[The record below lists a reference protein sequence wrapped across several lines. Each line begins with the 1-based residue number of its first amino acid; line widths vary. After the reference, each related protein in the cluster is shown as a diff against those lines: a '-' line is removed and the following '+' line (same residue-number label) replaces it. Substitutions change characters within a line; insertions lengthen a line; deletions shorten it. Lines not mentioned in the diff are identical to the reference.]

1 SIVIRRL
8 ELQFGRLTASLRRP
22 RPETAGAGSRLL
34 YSLIMAVSRKTVR
47 ILAYGA
53 IYVFWGGSFLAIRDM
68 VAVTP
73 PFFSAAIR
81 FFFAGVALY
90 CFSRW
95 RGSAQVSGRAVLHSL
110 WLGLLLFTCSYGCL
124 FWAETRIASGT
135 AAVIAAMIPIWIL
148 LGEVLVFRT
157 QRLGMAVAGATLLG
171 IVGVC
176 MVTRSIG
183 LEHSMLSGVLVEL
196 VGSVVFSFA
205 TLWSRSLTLP
215 QDQAMRAGLQMALGS
230 VGLFLIS
237 ALAGEMPHIS
247 AGIAAWHWHTMFS
260 FVYLGTCASILAF
273 TSYTW
278 LIHHEP
284 ATRVA
289 SYAYV
294 NPLIALIIGVAL
306 GGEHVSALQA
316 AGAAMIILGVV
327 ATLLSKSK
335 AQATIAPSPRS
346 VATR

>member
-1 SIVIRRL
+1 
-8 ELQFGRLTASLRRP
+8 
-22 RPETAGAGSRLL
+22 
-34 YSLIMAVSRKTVR
+34 MAISKKTVR
-47 ILAYGA
+47 VLAYGA
-53 IYVFWGGSFLAIRDM
+53 IYIFWGCSFLAIRDM

-81 FFFAGVALY
+81 FLLAGVAL
-90 CFSRW
+90 CVFSRW
-95 RGSAQVSGRAVLHSL
+95 RGAAPVSRRSLLHSL
-110 WLGLLLFTCSYGCL
+110 LLGLLLFTCSYGCL

-148 LGEVLVFRT
+148 LGEILVFRT
-157 QRLGMAVAGATLLG
+157 ERLGITVAAATLLG

-176 MVTRSIG
+176 LVTRSIG

-196 VGSVVFSFA
+196 AGTVVFSFA

-215 QDQAMRAGLQMALGS
+215 DDQAMRAGLQMALGG
-230 VGLFLIS
+230 VGLIVIS
-237 ALAGEMPHIS
+237 ALAGELPRIP
-247 AGIAAWHWHTMFS
+247 AAFAAWHWHTMVS
-260 FVYLGTCASILAF
+260 YVYLVTCASILAF

-284 ATRVA
+284 TTRVA

-294 NPLIALIIGVAL
+294 NPLIALITGVTL

-316 AGAAMIILGVV
+316 AGATMIILGVV
-327 ATLLSKSK
+327 ATMLSKSR
-335 AQATIAPSPRS
+335 APAAKPPAADS

>member
-1 SIVIRRL
+1 
-8 ELQFGRLTASLRRP
+8 
-22 RPETAGAGSRLL
+22 
-34 YSLIMAVSRKTVR
+34 MAISRKTVR
-47 ILAYGA
+47 VLAYGA

-95 RGSAQVSGRAVLHSL
+95 RGSAPVSRRAFVHSL
-110 WLGLLLFTCSYGCL
+110 LLGLLLFACSYGCL

-148 LGEVLVFRT
+148 LGEVLVFRPVSHT
-157 QRLGMAVAGATLLG
+157 ERLGLPVAGATLLG

-183 LEHSMLSGVLVEL
+183 LEHSMVSGVLVEL
-196 VGSVVFSFA
+196 AGSLVFAFA

-215 QDQAMRAGLQMALGS
+215 EDQAMRAGLQMALGS
-230 VGLFLIS
+230 VGLIVIS
-237 ALAGEMPHIS
+237 AVAGELPRIP
-247 AGIAAWHWHTMFS
+247 AAFAAWHWHTVLS
-260 FVYLGTCASILAF
+260 FIYLVTCASILAF

-294 NPLIALIIGVAL
+294 NPLIALIVGVAL

-327 ATLLSKSK
+327 ATMLSKSK
-335 AQATIAPSPRS
+335 APIAKPPAADS
-346 VATR
+346 VAAR

>member
-1 SIVIRRL
+1 
-8 ELQFGRLTASLRRP
+8 
-22 RPETAGAGSRLL
+22 
-34 YSLIMAVSRKTVR
+34 
-47 ILAYGA
+47 
-53 IYVFWGGSFLAIRDM
+53 
-68 VAVTP
+68 
-73 PFFSAAIR
+73 
-81 FFFAGVALY
+81 
-90 CFSRW
+90 
-95 RGSAQVSGRAVLHSL
+95 
-110 WLGLLLFTCSYGCL
+110 
-124 FWAETRIASGT
+124 
-135 AAVIAAMIPIWIL
+135 MIPIWIL

-230 VGLFLIS
+230 VGLFVIS

-247 AGIAAWHWHTMFS
+247 AGIAAWHWHTMLS
-260 FVYLGTCASILAF
+260 FVYLVTCASILAF

-294 NPLIALIIGVAL
+294 NPLIALLVGVTM
-306 GGEHVSALQA
+306 GGEHISALQT
-316 AGAAMIILGVV
+316 AGAALIILGVV
-327 ATLLSKSK
+327 ATLKSK
-335 AQATIAPSPRS
+335 LNAGEAKPSIADG
-346 VATR
+346 VASR

>member
-1 SIVIRRL
+1 
-8 ELQFGRLTASLRRP
+8 
-22 RPETAGAGSRLL
+22 
-34 YSLIMAVSRKTVR
+34 MAISRKTVR

-81 FFFAGVALY
+81 FSSAGVALY

-95 RGSAQVSGRAVLHSL
+95 RGSARVSGRAVLHSL
-110 WLGLLLFTCSYGCL
+110 WLGLLLFACSYGCL

-157 QRLGMAVAGATLLG
+157 ERLGIPVAGATLLG

-183 LEHSMLSGVLVEL
+183 LEHSMVSGVLVEL
-196 VGSVVFSFA
+196 AGSVVFAFA

-215 QDQAMRAGLQMALGS
+215 DDQAMRAGLQMGLGS
-230 VGLFLIS
+230 VGLIVIS
-237 ALAGEMPHIS
+237 ALAGELPRIP
-247 AGIAAWHWHTMFS
+247 AAFAAWHWHTVVS
-260 FVYLGTCASILAF
+260 FVYLVTCASILAF

-294 NPLIALIIGVAL
+294 NPLIALIVGVTL
-306 GGEHVSALQA
+306 GAEHVSALQA

-327 ATLLSKSK
+327 ATMLSKSK
-335 AQATIAPSPRS
+335 APIAKSPAADR
-346 VATR
+346 VTVR

>member
-1 SIVIRRL
+1 M
-8 ELQFGRLTASLRRP
+8 GLRSR
-22 RPETAGAGSRLL
+22 SRLH
-34 YSLIMAVSRKTVR
+34 YPFAMAMSRKTIR
-47 ILAYGA
+47 LLAYGA

-81 FFFAGVALY
+81 FLLAGVALY
-90 CFSRW
+90 AFSRW
-95 RGSAQVSGRAVLHSL
+95 RGSAAVSRRAFGNSL
-110 WLGLLLFTCSYGCL
+110 LLGLLMFAGSYGCL

-157 QRLGMAVAGATLLG
+157 QRLGISVAGAALLG
-171 IVGVC
+171 IAGVC
-176 MVTRSIG
+176 LVTRSIG
-183 LEHSMLSGVLVEL
+183 LEHSMVSGVLVEL
-196 VGSVVFSFA
+196 AGTIVFSFA

-215 QDQAMRAGLQMALGS
+215 EDQAMRAGLQMALGS
-230 VGLFLIS
+230 VGLLVIS
-237 ALAGEMPHIS
+237 AIAGELPRLP
-247 AGIAAWHWHTMFS
+247 AAFAAWHWHTVAS
-260 FVYLGTCASILAF
+260 FVYLVTCASILAF

-294 NPLIALIIGVAL
+294 NPLIALVIGVAL

-316 AGAAMIILGVV
+316 AGATMIILGVV
-327 ATLLSKSK
+327 ATMKSK
-335 AQATIAPSPRS
+335 AQVAAPPSPS

>member
-1 SIVIRRL
+1 
-8 ELQFGRLTASLRRP
+8 
-22 RPETAGAGSRLL
+22 
-34 YSLIMAVSRKTVR
+34 MAVSRKTLR
-47 ILAYGA
+47 LLAYGA

-68 VAVTP
+68 VSITP

-81 FFFAGVALY
+81 FFLAGIALY
-90 CFSRW
+90 AFSRW
-95 RGSAQVSGRAVLHSL
+95 RHRTIVSRRAFIHSL
-110 WLGLLLFTCSYGCL
+110 LLGVLLFAGSYGCL

-157 QRLGMAVAGATLLG
+157 QRLGISVAGAALLG

-176 MVTRSIG
+176 LVTRSIG
-183 LEHSMLSGVLVEL
+183 LEHSMVSGVLVEL
-196 VGSVVFSFA
+196 AGTLVFSFA

-215 QDQAMRAGLQMALGS
+215 EDQAMRAGLQMALGGA
-230 VGLFLIS
+230 GLFALS
-237 ALAGEMPHIS
+237 AIAGELPRIP
-247 AGIAAWHWHTMFS
+247 AALAAWHWHTGAS
-260 FVYLGTCASILAF
+260 FFYLVTCASILAF

-284 ATRVA
+284 VTRVA

-294 NPLIALIIGVAL
+294 NPLIALIVGVAL

-316 AGAAMIILGVV
+316 AGAAMIILGVI
-327 ATLLSKSK
+327 ATMLSKGK
-335 AQATIAPSPRS
+335 ARTATPSGPS

>member
-1 SIVIRRL
+1 L
-8 ELQFGRLTASLRRP
+8 
-22 RPETAGAGSRLL
+22 
-34 YSLIMAVSRKTVR
+34 
-47 ILAYGA
+47 
-53 IYVFWGGSFLAIRDM
+53 
-68 VAVTP
+68 
-73 PFFSAAIR
+73 
-81 FFFAGVALY
+81 
-90 CFSRW
+90 
-95 RGSAQVSGRAVLHSL
+95 LHSL
-110 WLGLLLFTCSYGCL
+110 LIGLLLFAGSYGCL

-157 QRLGMAVAGATLLG
+157 ERFGVTVAGATLLG
-171 IVGVC
+171 IVGVV

-183 LEHSMLSGVLVEL
+183 FEHSMVSGVLVEL
-196 VGSVVFSFA
+196 AGTVVFSFA

-215 QDQAMRAGLQMALGS
+215 ENQGMRAGLQMALGS
-230 VGLFLIS
+230 LGLLVIS
-237 ALAGEMPHIS
+237 GMAGELPRIPAALA
-247 AGIAAWHWHTMFS
+247 AWQWHTVVS
-260 FVYLGTCASILAF
+260 FVYLVTCASILAF

-294 NPLIALIIGVAL
+294 NPLIALITGATL

-327 ATLLSKSK
+327 ATMLSKSRTPAAK
-335 AQATIAPSPRS
+335 PPRAGR
-346 VATR
+346 VAAH

>member
-1 SIVIRRL
+1 MAMSQKTIRL
-8 ELQFGRLTASLRRP
+8 
-22 RPETAGAGSRLL
+22 
-34 YSLIMAVSRKTVR
+34 
-47 ILAYGA
+47 LAYGA

-81 FFFAGVALY
+81 FFLAGVALY
-90 CFSRW
+90 AFSRW
-95 RGSAQVSGRAVLHSL
+95 RGSARVRGRAFMHSL
-110 WLGLLLFTCSYGCL
+110 MLGVLLFTGSYGCL

-135 AAVIAAMIPIWIL
+135 AAVLAAMIPIWIL

-157 QRLGMAVAGATLLG
+157 QRLGSSVAGATLLG

-183 LEHSMLSGVLVEL
+183 LEHSMLRGVLVEMAGTL
-196 VGSVVFSFA
+196 IFSFA
-205 TLWSRSLTLP
+205 TLCSRSLTLP
-215 QDQAMRAGLQMALGS
+215 DDQAQRAGLQMALGGA
-230 VGLFLIS
+230 GLFVIS
-237 ALAGEMPHIS
+237 ALAGELPRIPG
-247 AGIAAWHWHTMFS
+247 AFAAWHWHTVAS
-260 FVYLGTCASILAF
+260 FVYLVTCASILAF

-294 NPLIALIIGVAL
+294 NPLIALVVGVML

-316 AGAAMIILGVV
+316 AGAAMIVLGVV
-327 ATLLSKSK
+327 ATMLSKLNARVAKSS
-335 AQATIAPSPRS
+335 AANS
-346 VATR
+346 VAIR

>member
-1 SIVIRRL
+1 
-8 ELQFGRLTASLRRP
+8 
-22 RPETAGAGSRLL
+22 
-34 YSLIMAVSRKTVR
+34 MAVSRKTLR
-47 ILAYGA
+47 LLAYGA

-68 VAVTP
+68 VSITP

-81 FFFAGVALY
+81 FFLAGVALY
-90 CFSRW
+90 VFSRW
-95 RGSAQVSGRAVLHSL
+95 RHGTAVSRRAFIHSL
-110 WLGLLLFTCSYGCL
+110 LLGVLLFAGSYGCL

-148 LGEVLVFRT
+148 LGEVLVFQT
-157 QRLGMAVAGATLLG
+157 QRLGVSVGGATLLG
-171 IVGVC
+171 IIGVC
-176 MVTRSIG
+176 LVTRSIG

-196 VGSVVFSFA
+196 AGTLVFSFA

-215 QDQAMRAGLQMALGS
+215 EDQAMRAGLQMALGG
-230 VGLFLIS
+230 VGLFALS
-237 ALAGEMPHIS
+237 AIAGELPRIP
-247 AGIAAWHWHTMFS
+247 AALAAWHWHTVAS
-260 FVYLGTCASILAF
+260 FLYLVTCASILAF

-294 NPLIALIIGVAL
+294 NPLIALIVGVAL
-306 GGEHVSALQA
+306 GGEHVSSLQA

-327 ATLLSKSK
+327 VTMLSKSRVE
-335 AQATIAPSPRS
+335 ATVPSTPS
-346 VATR
+346 VTTR

>member
-1 SIVIRRL
+1 
-8 ELQFGRLTASLRRP
+8 
-22 RPETAGAGSRLL
+22 
-34 YSLIMAVSRKTVR
+34 MATSRKTIR
-47 ILAYGA
+47 LLAYGA

-81 FFFAGVALY
+81 FLLAGVALY
-90 CFSRW
+90 LFSRW
-95 RGSAQVSGRAVLHSL
+95 RGTATVSRRALWNSL
-110 WLGLLLFTCSYGCL
+110 LLGLLLFTGSYGCL
-124 FWAETRIASGT
+124 FWAETRIASGA

-148 LGEVLVFRT
+148 LGEVLLFRT
-157 QRLGMAVAGATLLG
+157 QRLGTSVAGAALLG

-176 MVTRSIG
+176 LVTRSIG
-183 LEHSMLSGVLVEL
+183 LEQSMVSGVLVEL
-196 VGSVVFSFA
+196 AGTIVFSFA

-215 QDQAMRAGLQMALGS
+215 DDQAMRAGLQMALGS
-230 VGLFLIS
+230 VGLLVIS
-237 ALAGEMPHIS
+237 AIAGELPRLP
-247 AGIAAWHWHTMFS
+247 AAFAAWHWHTVAS
-260 FVYLGTCASILAF
+260 FVYLVTCASILAF

-294 NPLIALIIGVAL
+294 NPLIALVIGVAL

-316 AGAAMIILGVV
+316 AGATMIILGVV
-327 ATLLSKSK
+327 ATMKSK
-335 AQATIAPSPRS
+335 AQVAAPPSPS